1 MLIASIRTLELIA
14 LLRHIVDELRA
25 RAPHLADQ
33 LERAASSVH
42 LQLAEGS
49 GRRGRDQRNRY
60 RGAAAEAQEVKG
72 ALELA
77 LAWRHVAPER
87 VAPAMAAADEVA
99 GLTFGL
105 ARATPQR

>member
-14 LLRHIVDELRA
+14 LLRLIVDELRA

-33 LERAASSVH
+33 LDRAASSVH

-49 GRRGRDQRNRY
+49 GRRGSGCAGPA
-60 RGAAAEAQEVKG
+60 RGAAADAQEVKA
-72 ALELA
+72 ALKLA
-77 LAWRHVAPER
+77 LAWRHVAPDR
-87 VAPAMAAADEVA
+87 VG
-99 GLTFGL
+99 GLTVGH